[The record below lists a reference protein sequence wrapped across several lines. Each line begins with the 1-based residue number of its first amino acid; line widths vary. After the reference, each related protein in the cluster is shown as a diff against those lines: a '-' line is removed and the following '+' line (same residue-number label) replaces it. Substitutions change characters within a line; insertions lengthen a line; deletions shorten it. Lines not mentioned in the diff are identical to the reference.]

1 MSPLR
6 VCCRPPKPQW
16 YDVNHIFKLK
26 EMGIMNPVSSP
37 SLTIHQGTCYAL
49 FAYDIGLSINL
60 EEAER
65 RITAGTERGRLRHK
79 ARAPQYFEYRPA
91 PL

>member
-1 MSPLR
+1 MDPA
-6 VCCRPPKPQW
+6 
-16 YDVNHIFKLK
+16 
-26 EMGIMNPVSSP
+26 
-37 SLTIHQGTCYAL
+37 SLPAFTINKGTCYAL

-79 ARAPQYFEYRPA
+79 ARAPQ
-91 PL
+91 

>member
-1 MSPLR
+1 
-6 VCCRPPKPQW
+6 
-16 YDVNHIFKLK
+16 
-26 EMGIMNPVSSP
+26 MGIMNPVSSP